1 MDTSVLNPQ
10 KQLTDVRDGYYTIT
24 SKGHTVRWVWSLW
37 LWLLYNYFIII
48 VIFFFFQKFLN
59 DFGYVSFSRSGNHDV
74 STAIRM
80 FQEYFGLRVSGILDA
95 STVNL
100 MKKPRCGVPDANEGV
115 RMQRYATLGK
125 WSKKNLNY
133 FVQPGQDL
141 PHVSYKRIVFLFLF
155 CFVLFCFFTSVGLK
169 SSPNDVP
176 VVLGDDVF
184 FLLCFVFFFFFVSVL
199 CFCFRLLSLLLM
211 LDVLILM
218 LIVHF
223 HSYSYFHSHFPS
235 LFHSHYDYH
244 YHYLYRYGYRYHS

>member
-1 MDTSVLNPQ
+1 
-10 KQLTDVRDGYYTIT
+10 
-24 SKGHTVRWVWSLW
+24 
-37 LWLLYNYFIII
+37 
-48 VIFFFFQKFLN
+48 
-59 DFGYVSFSRSGNHDV
+59 
-74 STAIRM
+74 M

-141 PHVSYKRIVFLFLF
+141 PHVSYKRS
-155 CFVLFCFFTSVGLK
+155 VLFYFILFIFFFFTSVGLK

-184 FLLCFVFFFFFVSVL
+184 FLFFFSCFLFLFSFVVFVINVGRSHSHAHCSFSFLLLFSFPFSVSFSFSL
-199 CFCFRLLSLLLM
+199 RLPLRLSLSLWLS
-211 LDVLILM
+211 LSFLIKLSFSSTRSQDQQRKIFGDALQFWADVSGLTFNEVSIARNAD
-218 LIVHF
+218 IKI
-223 HSYSYFHSHFPS
+223 
-235 LFHSHYDYH
+235 
-244 YHYLYRYGYRYHS
+244 R

>member
-1 MDTSVLNPQ
+1 MKFMTLTPV
-10 KQLTDVRDGYYTIT
+10 QLFHYYY
-24 SKGHTVRWVWSLW
+24 H
-37 LWLLYNYFIII
+37 
-48 VIFFFFQKFLN
+48 FFFQKFLN
-59 DFGYVSFSRSGNHDV
+59 EYGYVSFSRSGNHDV

-141 PHVSYKRIVFLFLF
+141 PHVSYKRSVFFYFILFYF
-155 CFVLFCFFTSVGLK
+155 FFTSVGLK

-184 FLLCFVFFFFFVSVL
+184 FLFFFFVFFVFVFVCCL
-199 CFCFRLLSLLLM
+199 C
-211 LDVLILM
+211 
-218 LIVHF
+218 
-223 HSYSYFHSHFPS
+223 Y
-235 LFHSHYDYH
+235 
-244 YHYLYRYGYRYHS
+244 

>member
-1 MDTSVLNPQ
+1 
-10 KQLTDVRDGYYTIT
+10 
-24 SKGHTVRWVWSLW
+24 
-37 LWLLYNYFIII
+37 
-48 VIFFFFQKFLN
+48 
-59 DFGYVSFSRSGNHDV
+59 
-74 STAIRM
+74 M

-141 PHVSYKRIVFLFLF
+141 PHVSYKRIVFFF
-155 CFVLFCFFTSVGLK
+155 FFTLVGLK

-184 FLLCFVFFFFFVSVL
+184 FYFFFFSVVFVFVFVC
-199 CFCFRLLSLLLM
+199 CFC
-211 LDVLILM
+211 
-218 LIVHF
+218 
-223 HSYSYFHSHFPS
+223 Y
-235 LFHSHYDYH
+235 
-244 YHYLYRYGYRYHS
+244 

>member
-1 MDTSVLNPQ
+1 
-10 KQLTDVRDGYYTIT
+10 
-24 SKGHTVRWVWSLW
+24 
-37 LWLLYNYFIII
+37 
-48 VIFFFFQKFLN
+48 
-59 DFGYVSFSRSGNHDV
+59 
-74 STAIRM
+74 M

-141 PHVSYKRIVFLFLF
+141 PHVSYKRIVFFF
-155 CFVLFCFFTSVGLK
+155 FFTSVGLK

-184 FLLCFVFFFFFVSVL
+184 FYFFFPWSLFLFSFVV
-199 CFCFRLLSLLLM
+199 FVINVGR
-211 LDVLILM
+211 
-218 LIVHF
+218 
-223 HSYSYFHSHFPS
+223 FHSHAHCSFSFLLLFSFPFSISFSFS
-235 LFHSHYDYH
+235 LRLPLPLSLSLWLSLSFLIKLSFSSTRSQDQQRKIFGDA
-244 YHYLYRYGYRYHS
+244 LQFWANVSGLTFNEVSIARNADIKIR

>member
-1 MDTSVLNPQ
+1 MDTSVLNLQ

-24 SKGHTVRWVWSLW
+24 SKGHTVSWVWSLW
-37 LWLLYNYFIII
+37 LWLLCNYFIII
-48 VIFFFFQKFLN
+48 IIIFFFQKFLN
-59 DFGYVSFSRSGNHDV
+59 EYGYVSFSRSGNHDV

-141 PHVSYKRIVFLFLF
+141 PHVSYKRIVFFLF
-155 CFVLFCFFTSVGLK
+155 YFIFFYLSRPQIK
-169 SSPNDVP
+169 PEWCSRCSWWWCI
-176 VVLGDDVF
+176 F
-184 FLLCFVFFFFFVSVL
+184 SIFFFFVFFVFVFVCCL
-199 CFCFRLLSLLLM
+199 C
-211 LDVLILM
+211 
-218 LIVHF
+218 
-223 HSYSYFHSHFPS
+223 Y
-235 LFHSHYDYH
+235 
-244 YHYLYRYGYRYHS
+244 

>member
-1 MDTSVLNPQ
+1 MTLTPV
-10 KQLTDVRDGYYTIT
+10 QLFYY
-24 SKGHTVRWVWSLW
+24 
-37 LWLLYNYFIII
+37 YCN
-48 VIFFFFQKFLN
+48 FFFQKFLN
-59 DFGYVSFSRSGNHDV
+59 EYGYVSFSRSGNHDV

-155 CFVLFCFFTSVGLK
+155 CFVLFFFTSVGLK

-184 FLLCFVFFFFFVSVL
+184 FLLCFFFVL
-199 CFCFRLLSLLLM
+199 FCFFVCVCQFFVFVFVCCL
-211 LDVLILM
+211 
-218 LIVHF
+218 
-223 HSYSYFHSHFPS
+223 
-235 LFHSHYDYH
+235 
-244 YHYLYRYGYRYHS
+244 RY

>member
-1 MDTSVLNPQ
+1 MKFMTLTPV
-10 KQLTDVRDGYYTIT
+10 QLFYYYY
-24 SKGHTVRWVWSLW
+24 H
-37 LWLLYNYFIII
+37 
-48 VIFFFFQKFLN
+48 FFFQKFLN
-59 DFGYVSFSRSGNHDV
+59 EYGYVSFSRSGNHDV

-141 PHVSYKRIVFLFLF
+141 PHVSYKRIVLFYFILF
-155 CFVLFCFFTSVGLK
+155 YLFFFTSVGL
-169 SSPNDVP
+169 
-176 VVLGDDVF
+176 L
-184 FLLCFVFFFFFVSVL
+184 
-199 CFCFRLLSLLLM
+199 
-211 LDVLILM
+211 
-218 LIVHF
+218 
-223 HSYSYFHSHFPS
+223 SYSYFHSHFPS

-244 YHYLYRYGYRYHS
+244 YDYLYRYGYRYHS

>member
-1 MDTSVLNPQ
+1 
-10 KQLTDVRDGYYTIT
+10 
-24 SKGHTVRWVWSLW
+24 
-37 LWLLYNYFIII
+37 
-48 VIFFFFQKFLN
+48 
-59 DFGYVSFSRSGNHDV
+59 
-74 STAIRM
+74 M

-141 PHVSYKRIVFLFLF
+141 PHVSYKRIVF
-155 CFVLFCFFTSVGLK
+155 FFFFFYLSSLK

-184 FLLCFVFFFFFVSVL
+184 FYFSFFSVLFVFVFVC
-199 CFCFRLLSLLLM
+199 CFC
-211 LDVLILM
+211 
-218 LIVHF
+218 
-223 HSYSYFHSHFPS
+223 Y
-235 LFHSHYDYH
+235 
-244 YHYLYRYGYRYHS
+244 

>member
-1 MDTSVLNPQ
+1 
-10 KQLTDVRDGYYTIT
+10 
-24 SKGHTVRWVWSLW
+24 
-37 LWLLYNYFIII
+37 
-48 VIFFFFQKFLN
+48 
-59 DFGYVSFSRSGNHDV
+59 
-74 STAIRM
+74 M

-141 PHVSYKRIVFLFLF
+141 PHVSYKRIVFFF
-155 CFVLFCFFTSVGLK
+155 FFTSVGLK

-184 FLLCFVFFFFFVSVL
+184 FYFFFPWSLFLFSFVVFVINVGRSHSHAHCSFSFLLLFSFPFSVSFSFSL
-199 CFCFRLLSLLLM
+199 RLPLRLSLSLW
-211 LDVLILM
+211 
-218 LIVHF
+218 
-223 HSYSYFHSHFPS
+223 PS
-235 LFHSHYDYH
+235 LSFLIMLSFSSTRSQDQQRKIFGDA
-244 YHYLYRYGYRYHS
+244 LQFWANVSGLTFNEVSIARNADIKIR

>member
-24 SKGHTVRWVWSLW
+24 FKGHTVSWVWSLW
-37 LWLLYNYFIII
+37 LWLLC
-48 VIFFFFQKFLN
+48 IFFFFLFFFFVQKYLN
-59 DFGYVSFSRSGNHDV
+59 EYGYVSFSRSGNHDV

-125 WSKKNLNY
+125 WSKTNLNY

-141 PHVSYKRIVFLFLF
+141 PHVSYKRIVI
-155 CFVLFCFFTSVGLK
+155 
-169 SSPNDVP
+169 
-176 VVLGDDVF
+176 F
-184 FLLCFVFFFFFVSVL
+184 FLLQ
-199 CFCFRLLSLLLM
+199 
-211 LDVLILM
+211 
-218 LIVHF
+218 
-223 HSYSYFHSHFPS
+223 
-235 LFHSHYDYH
+235 
-244 YHYLYRYGYRYHS
+244 

>member
-1 MDTSVLNPQ
+1 MDTSVLNLQ

-24 SKGHTVRWVWSLW
+24 SKGHTVSWVWSLW
-37 LWLLYNYFIII
+37 LWLLCNYFIII
-48 VIFFFFQKFLN
+48 IIFFFQKFLN
-59 DFGYVSFSRSGNHDV
+59 EYGYVSFSRSGNHDV

-141 PHVSYKRIVFLFLF
+141 PHVSYKRIGLFYFILF
-155 CFVLFCFFTSVGLK
+155 
-169 SSPNDVP
+169 
-176 VVLGDDVF
+176 
-184 FLLCFVFFFFFVSVL
+184 
-199 CFCFRLLSLLLM
+199 
-211 LDVLILM
+211 
-218 LIVHF
+218 
-223 HSYSYFHSHFPS
+223 YFNLPQ
-235 LFHSHYDYH
+235 
-244 YHYLYRYGYRYHS
+244 